1 MPWSRRSSESTVTV
15 VAITIG
21 APTSNNVPVADARSV
36 TTEKNAPLGLALTAG
51 GFDGDARAFTIVSGP
66 LHGTLSGSGAN
77 LTYTPDANYTGSDSF
92 DFGIDDN
99 HGGSDSA
106 TVSTNFKMGG
116 AVRVAAAMAGEA
128 AAAAS
133 RPRANPD
140 RGTAQD

>member
-1 MPWSRRSSESTVTV
+1 MYRL
-15 VAITIG
+15 
-21 APTSNNVPVADARSV
+21 SV
-36 TTEKNAPLGLALTAG
+36 DDIAFATPLGLALTAG

-106 TVSTNFKMGG
+106 TVSTNVKMGG
-116 AVRVAAAMAGEA
+116 GG
-128 AAAAS
+128 S
-133 RPRANPD
+133 GGGGNGGGGGGGGKPPK
-140 RGTAQD
+140 GKP

>member
-21 APTSNNVPVADARSV
+21 APTSNNVPVADARFV

-51 GFDGDARAFTIVSGP
+51 GFDGDARAFTIVAGP

-92 DFGIDDN
+92 DFGIDNN

-116 AVRVAAAMAGEA
+116 G
-128 AAAAS
+128 
-133 RPRANPD
+133 
-140 RGTAQD
+140 GTGGGGNGGGGGGGGKPPKGKP